1 MGFTPHILRGGAT
14 HESRYRKER
23 GIESI
28 ISYARDQQATKD
40 RGHGGASIAGIGF
53 GHLLKGRGYKANDD
67 YGVE

>member
-1 MGFTPHILRGGAT
+1 MGFTPHILRGGAI

-40 RGHGGASIAGIGF
+40 RERGGSITGIGF
-53 GHLLKGRGYKANDD
+53 GHLFKGRGYKANDD